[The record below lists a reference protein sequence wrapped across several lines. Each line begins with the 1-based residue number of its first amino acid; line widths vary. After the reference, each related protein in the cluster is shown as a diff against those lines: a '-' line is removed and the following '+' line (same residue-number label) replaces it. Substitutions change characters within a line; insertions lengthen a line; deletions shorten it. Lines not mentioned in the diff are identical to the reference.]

1 MFWTWVVVA
10 VIAIGLPLAAWRFSR
25 NLKPPAQ
32 PSSASTPGWSSRRGR
47 TYLRVMA
54 SARVPW

>member
-32 PSSASTPGWSSRRGR
+32 PIGGLGP
-47 TYLRVMA
+47 
-54 SARVPW
+54 